1 MRILLLQD
9 QVYLPSLG
17 GGNKANRLL
26 LEALAGHGHECVAV
40 ARAFTTRAGPT
51 SLRELEAELSRRSVD
66 LETRAPG
73 LFCFRYRDVS
83 VAAVDFAMAER
94 VRQHVREAIDTC
106 RPDWI
111 LVSDDKQ
118 RLLLDC
124 AVTMASTRVILLL
137 QTVLHLPFGPHAT
150 QQSSHQTALMARA
163 QRLVAISQYLR
174 DYLKVHGQLD
184 STVVRLPVFGTG
196 PFHSRESG
204 VKGFVTMVNPCIEK
218 GLGIFLALAER
229 FPGVEFAA
237 VPTWGADE
245 SVLAALG
252 AAANVTILPP
262 ADDIDEI
269 LRETR
274 ILLAPSLWPET
285 FGYVVVEAMLRGI
298 PVLASDRGGL
308 PEAKLGVDY
317 VIPVRPAEWRN
328 GGYVSPPQDIRPWTA
343 ALSALLTDEHA
354 YRRCSTASH
363 RAALEFVSQAQVDAF
378 EAYLRDSAEQP

>member
-1 MRILLLQD
+1 
-9 QVYLPSLG
+9 
-17 GGNKANRLL
+17 
-26 LEALAGHGHECVAV
+26 
-40 ARAFTTRAGPT
+40 
-51 SLRELEAELSRRSVD
+51 
-66 LETRAPG
+66 
-73 LFCFRYRDVS
+73 
-83 VAAVDFAMAER
+83 MAER
-94 VRQHVREAIDTC
+94 MQQQVREAIDRF

-124 AVTMASTRVILLL
+124 AMTMAPTRVILLL
-137 QTVLHLPFGPHAT
+137 QTVFHLPFGPHAT
-150 QQSSHQTALMARA
+150 QHSLHQTALMARA
-163 QRLVAISQYLR
+163 QRLVAISEYLK

-196 PFHSRESG
+196 PFHARESG
-204 VKGFVTMVNPCIEK
+204 RNGLVTMVNPCIEK
-218 GLGIFLALAER
+218 GVGIFLALAEW
-229 FPGVEFAA
+229 FPGVQFAA
-237 VPTWGADE
+237 VPTWGADD

-269 LRETR
+269 LKETR

-317 VIPVRPAEWRN
+317 VIPVRSAEWRN
-328 GGYVSPPQDIRPWTA
+328 GAYVSPPQDIRPWTA
-343 ALSALLTDEHA
+343 ALSALLNDEQV
-354 YRRCSTASH
+354 YRRCATASH
-363 RAALEFVSQAQVDAF
+363 RAALEFVSHAQVDAF
-378 EAYLRDSAEQP
+378 EAYMRDCAGQ

>member
-26 LEALAGHGHECVAV
+26 LEALAAHGHECVAV
-40 ARAFTTRAGPT
+40 TRAFTSRAGPT
-51 SLRELEAELSRRSVD
+51 SLRELDAELRRRGVD
-66 LETRAPG
+66 LEARAPG

-83 VAAVDFAMAER
+83 VTAVDFAMAER
-94 VRQHVREAIDTC
+94 MQQQVREAIDRF

-124 AVTMASTRVILLL
+124 AMTMAPTRVILLL
-137 QTVLHLPFGPHAT
+137 QTVFHLPFGPHAT
-150 QQSSHQTALMARA
+150 QHSLHQTALMARA
-163 QRLVAISQYLR
+163 QRLVVISEYLK

-184 STVVRLPVFGTG
+184 STVVRLPVFGAG
-196 PFHSRESG
+196 PFHTRGSG
-204 VKGFVTMVNPCIEK
+204 RDGLVTMVNPCIEK
-218 GLGIFLALAER
+218 GLGIFLALAEW
-229 FPGVEFAA
+229 FPEVQFAA
-237 VPTWGADE
+237 VPTWGADD
-245 SVLAALG
+245 SVLAALE

-269 LRETR
+269 LKETR

-285 FGYVVVEAMLRGI
+285 FGYVVIEAMLRGI

-317 VIPVRPAEWRN
+317 VIPVRSAEWRN
-328 GGYVSPPQDIRPWTA
+328 GAYVSPPQDIGPWTA
-343 ALSALLTDEHA
+343 ALSALLTDEQA

-363 RAALEFVSQAQVDAF
+363 QAALEFVSHTQVDAF
-378 EAYLRDSAEQP
+378 EAYLRDCAEQP